1 VLRGHSPSLLDL
13 EDRPEEYEHVGKLC
27 AWQELFPPEQL
38 ARSRY
43 ERVVIRAISGQ
54 PLRID
59 GQCLEPVG
67 MSGWS
72 AVVFR
77 REDNRR
83 EVIAID
89 DLIPHVE
96 DWERQ

>member
-1 VLRGHSPSLLDL
+1 
-13 EDRPEEYEHVGKLC
+13 
-27 AWQELFPPEQL
+27 
-38 ARSRY
+38 
-43 ERVVIRAISGQ
+43 VVRAISGQ
-54 PLRID
+54 QLRVN
-59 GQCLEPVG
+59 GHRLRPVG

-89 DLIPHVE
+89 DLVQHLD
-96 DWERQ
+96 DWERI